1 MSAMRAT
8 MTTTVLAAA
17 LLTLAGCGQGSDPG
31 GSVTPTPSTTGGSTT
46 GGSATDSSGA
56 AADGP
61 ADLTIVI
68 DDGQGATTT
77 WHLTCAP
84 AGGDHPTPTKA
95 CAALAEHGS
104 TALAAVPA
112 DRMCTQIFGGAQTA
126 HISGTWQGK
135 PVDARLSRTD
145 GCQITRWDALVG
157 LLPSASA

>member
-17 LLTLAGCGQGSDPG
+17 LLTLAGCGQGSAPG
-31 GSVTPTPSTTGGSTT
+31 GTVTPTPSTTGGSGT
-46 GGSATDSSGA
+46 G

-68 DDGQGATTT
+68 DDGKGATTT

-84 AGGDHPTPTKA
+84 AGGNHPTPTKA
-95 CAALAEHGS
+95 CTALAEHGS
-104 TALAAVPA
+104 TALTAVPA

-145 GCQITRWDALVG
+145 GCQIARWDALVG
-157 LLPSASA
+157 LLPSAGA